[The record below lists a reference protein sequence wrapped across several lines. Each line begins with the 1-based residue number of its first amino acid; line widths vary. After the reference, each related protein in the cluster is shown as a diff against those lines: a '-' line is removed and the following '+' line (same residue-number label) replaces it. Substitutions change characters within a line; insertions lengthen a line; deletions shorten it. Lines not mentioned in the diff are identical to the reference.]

1 MRTDDRQAV
10 LRLALGVTG
19 VFSMGLLLG
28 WPLAVVGAVFTAL
41 FLQAPAALPL
51 AAFGKLFVFSIGLM
65 FLSFLLSSVF
75 APYPVVFLILVAI
88 GIILSF
94 TWSVSGAGVLPGVI
108 ALMGALM
115 IPNLVLQ
122 SQDLALVLVF
132 WIPLNLLFAGFA
144 ATMMFV
150 LIPAEPPTAAQQKA
164 AVAQDFDPHRRI
176 VRMSLV
182 TVPFALV
189 FFVWG
194 ASALLVLFFVALL
207 SQQLAAMP
215 AAGKAVAKAMLT
227 ANLLGAAVS
236 IVCYEANVI
245 APVILTPILLCFFFC
260 LTLGALGKTQT
271 PLAAAAGSAITTTLI
286 VYGGSIAPFSD
297 EADVKSI
304 VRVLQVASAAFF
316 VIAAYIVVDEFWPEK
331 KRQNAPQI
339 PGVKSH

>member
-1 MRTDDRQAV
+1 MRTEDKRSV

-19 VFSMGLLLG
+19 VFALGLFLG
-28 WPLAVVGAVFTAL
+28 WPLAVIGAVFTAL
-41 FLQAPAALPL
+41 FLQAPMALPL

-65 FLSFLLSSVF
+65 FISFLLSSIF
-75 APYPVVFLILVAI
+75 APYPVVFLVLVAI
-88 GIILSF
+88 GIVLSF

-132 WIPLNLLFAGFA
+132 WIPMNLFFAGFVS
-144 ATMMFV
+144 TLMFV
-150 LIPAEPPTAAQQKA
+150 LIPAEPPSEAQKKA
-164 AVAQDFDPHRRI
+164 AADRDFDTSRRI
-176 VRMSLV
+176 FRMSLV
-182 TVPFALV
+182 TVPFAIA
-189 FFVWG
+189 FFLYG

-215 AAGKAVAKAMLT
+215 AAGKTVAKAMLT

-236 IVCYEANVI
+236 IICYEINVI
-245 APVILTPILLCFFFC
+245 APVMLTSVLLCFFFC
-260 LTLGALGKTQT
+260 VALGALGKTQI
-271 PLAAAAGSAITTTLI
+271 PLAAAAGSAITTALI

-304 VRVLQVASAAFF
+304 TRVLQVASAAFF
-316 VIAAYIVVDEFWPEK
+316 VIIAYVVVDEFWPERK
-331 KRQNAPQI
+331 HRAAP
-339 PGVKSH
+339 

>member
-1 MRTDDRQAV
+1 MLIEGRKSIF
-10 LRLALGVTG
+10 RLALGVTG
-19 VFSMGLLLG
+19 VFTLGLFLG

-51 AAFGKLFVFSIGLM
+51 AAFTKLFVFSIGLM
-65 FLSFLLSSVF
+65 FISFLLSSIF

-94 TWSVSGAGVLPGVI
+94 MWSVSGAGVLPGVI

-115 IPNLVLQ
+115 IPNLALQ

-132 WIPLNLLFAGFA
+132 WIPINLLFAGFVS
-144 ATMMFV
+144 TLMFV
-150 LIPAEPPTAAQQKA
+150 LIPANLQSAAEKKTDAPP
-164 AVAQDFDPHRRI
+164 VFDPHRRI

-182 TVPFALV
+182 TVPFAMV
-189 FFVWG
+189 FFLSG

-215 AAGKAVAKAMLT
+215 SMGKTVAKAMLT

-236 IVCYEANVI
+236 IICYEVNVI
-245 APVILTPILLCFFFC
+245 APVILTPILLCLFFC
-260 LTLGALGKTQT
+260 FTLGALGKSQAA
-271 PLAAAAGSAITTTLI
+271 LAAAAGSALTTVLI

-304 VRVLQVASAAFF
+304 TRVLQVAGAAFF
-316 VIAAYIVVDEFWPEK
+316 VILAYVIVDEFWPE
-331 KRQNAPQI
+331 REVQVA
-339 PGVKSH
+339 

>member
-1 MRTDDRQAV
+1 MPIEGRKSIF
-10 LRLALGVTG
+10 RLALGVTG
-19 VFSMGLLLG
+19 VFTLGLFLG

-51 AAFGKLFVFSIGLM
+51 AAFTKLFVFSIGLM
-65 FLSFLLSSVF
+65 FISFLLSSIF

-94 TWSVSGAGVLPGVI
+94 MWSVSGAGVLPGVI

-115 IPNLVLQ
+115 IPNLALQ

-132 WIPLNLLFAGFA
+132 WIPINLLFAGFVS
-144 ATMMFV
+144 TLMFV
-150 LIPAEPPTAAQQKA
+150 LIPANLQSAAEKKTDAPP
-164 AVAQDFDPHRRI
+164 VFDPHRRI

-182 TVPFALV
+182 TVPFAMV
-189 FFVWG
+189 FFLSG

-215 AAGKAVAKAMLT
+215 SMGKTVAKAMLT

-236 IVCYEANVI
+236 IICYEVNVI
-245 APVILTPILLCFFFC
+245 APVILTPILLCLFFC
-260 LTLGALGKTQT
+260 FTLGALGKSQAA
-271 PLAAAAGSAITTTLI
+271 LAAAAGSALTTVLI

-304 VRVLQVASAAFF
+304 TRVLQVAGAAFF
-316 VIAAYIVVDEFWPEK
+316 VILAYVIVDEFWPE
-331 KRQNAPQI
+331 REVQVA
-339 PGVKSH
+339 

>member
-1 MRTDDRQAV
+1 MPIEDRKSV
-10 LRLALGVTG
+10 IRLALGVTG
-19 VFSMGLLLG
+19 VFALGLFLG

-41 FLQAPAALPL
+41 FLQAPTALPL
-51 AAFGKLFVFSIGLM
+51 AAFAKLFVFSIGLM
-65 FLSFLLSSVF
+65 FISFLLSSVF

-94 TWSVSGAGVLPGVI
+94 MWSVSGAGVLPGVI

-132 WIPLNLLFAGFA
+132 WIPINLLFAGFVS
-144 ATMMFV
+144 TLMFV
-150 LIPAEPPTAAQQKA
+150 MIPAEPQT
-164 AVAQDFDPHRRI
+164 VAQKKADAPPDFDRYRRI

-182 TVPFALV
+182 TLPFAMV
-189 FFVWG
+189 FFVSG

-215 AAGKAVAKAMLT
+215 SMGKAVAKAMLT

-236 IVCYEANVI
+236 IICYEVNVI
-245 APVILTPILLCFFFC
+245 APVILTPILLCLFFC
-260 LTLGALGKTQT
+260 FTLGALGKSQVA
-271 PLAAAAGSAITTTLI
+271 LAAAAGSALTTVLI
-286 VYGGSIAPFSD
+286 VYGGSVAPFSD

-304 VRVLQVASAAFF
+304 TRVLQVAGAAFF
-316 VIAAYIVVDEFWPEK
+316 VIVAYVIVDEFWPE
-331 KRQNAPQI
+331 REMQA
-339 PGVKSH
+339 S